1 MSEYDIYLSSSAT
14 DEEEKKRSK
23 DAYSFRSN
31 TFSGRPFL
39 IFVFQNARNIT

>member
-14 DEEEKKRSK
+14 DEEEKKCK

-31 TFSGRPFL
+31 TFAGSLFFSFFRERRS
-39 IFVFQNARNIT
+39 II